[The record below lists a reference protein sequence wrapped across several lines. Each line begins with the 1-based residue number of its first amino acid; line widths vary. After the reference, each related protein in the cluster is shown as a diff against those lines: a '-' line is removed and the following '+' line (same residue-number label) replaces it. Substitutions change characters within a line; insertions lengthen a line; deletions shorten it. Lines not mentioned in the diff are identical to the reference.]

1 MKLAEWLKDRDR
13 GLDERLI
20 LVARLLD
27 ALRGFHENEPGS
39 RPALDP
45 GSVDVDDDGCRLEP
59 APRAL
64 DPRTASYRAP
74 ETNEGAPYAPA
85 ADTFSAGVLCYQIL
99 AGRHPFLVETSQ
111 GTLEPLTNLPATP
124 LRDVS
129 PEVPRDLADAL
140 MACLERDPEW
150 RAKDIS
156 YVSEVATRLRPAKAT
171 RSSRKAAPAPAPARP
186 SASAAVPNRAATLSS
201 LHPAAP
207 KPAGSRLPLLL
218 GAVLGM
224 LAIIGALWWFTRP
237 APLPLEP
244 TRRQVTPPPAQTPA
258 PVATPADLPT
268 NDPLML
274 PAPSAT
280 PSASPTPVPGDAPT
294 PAATPVAT
302 PTPRPVASATPPPAP
317 VATPTPP
324 PVVPAT
330 PVPTPPPVTTVA
342 APAGPAA
349 LSALVPGKARKGGKA
364 LVEVRGSGLRP
375 DHRAQVLKGRELAPG
390 INVTQRY
397 VDQGLVRLILE
408 IGEAAAPGTY
418 LVLLVDG
425 NGQATNALRF
435 EVTK

>member
-1 MKLAEWLKDRDR
+1 MKLAAWLEDRDR

-27 ALRGFHENEPGS
+27 SLRAFQENEPGT

-45 GSVDVDDDGCRLEP
+45 GSVDVDDDACRLEP

-64 DPRTASYRAP
+64 DPRSASYRAP

-85 ADTFSAGVLCYQIL
+85 ADTFSVGVLCYEIL
-99 AGRHPFLVETSQ
+99 SGRHPFLVETSH

-129 PEVPRDLADAL
+129 PDVPRDLADAL

-156 YVSEVATRLRPAKAT
+156 YLSEVATRLKPAKAA
-171 RSSRKAAPAPAPARP
+171 RSSRKAAPAPAPSRP
-186 SASAAVPNRAATLSS
+186 SPSSPAPNRAAALPS
-201 LHPAAP
+201 LQAGPRP
-207 KPAGSRLPLLL
+207 PGSRAPLLL
-218 GAVLGM
+218 GAVAGM
-224 LAIIGALWWFTRP
+224 LAIIGGLWWFTRP
-237 APLPLEP
+237 APLPVEP
-244 TRRQVTPPPAQTPA
+244 TRPQVTPPPTSAPAPEPTPSVAATSAPGETAPTPA
-258 PVATPADLPT
+258 PVATPT
-268 NDPLML
+268 
-274 PAPSAT
+274 PAPGE
-280 PSASPTPVPGDAPT
+280 SPTPA
-294 PAATPVAT
+294 PVAT
-302 PTPRPVASATPPPAP
+302 PTPRPSATPTPAPAATPTPLP
-317 VATPTPP
+317 VATPSAAPP
-324 PVVPAT
+324 PA
-330 PVPTPPPVTTVA
+330 TTVA

-364 LVEVRGSGLRP
+364 LLEVRGSGLRP
-375 DHRAQVLKGRELAPG
+375 DHRAQVLKGRELAAG
-390 INVTQRY
+390 INVSQRY

-408 IGEAAAPGTY
+408 IGEAAAPGPY

-425 NGQATNALRF
+425 SGQSTNALRL